1 MSLSRSFV
9 RGGCRLASSST
20 RSTASKQILAAG
32 VRAQYRS
39 YSSNN
44 GQSQSQ
50 SSSRAKTPI
59 AFGLVG
65 LGGLGSWFGLGD
77 KKDPATTQ
85 EGMLGDH
92 PDVDYGAVY
101 RDIGAFPISCFF
113 FSTTISLLAL
123 IGRRHKTRGTRY
135 AQQEICGPA
144 WRTCR
149 PRERETCREDRG
161 RKTAGLLHATY
172 S

>member
-9 RGGCRLASSST
+9 RGGSNRLATSSI
-20 RSTASKQILAAG
+20 RSNASKQILAAG

-44 GQSQSQ
+44 SNNSNGQS

-65 LGGLGSWFGLGD
+65 LGGLSSWLGLGD

-101 RDIGAFPISCFF
+101 RDIG
-113 FSTTISLLAL
+113 
-123 IGRRHKTRGTRY
+123 
-135 AQQEICGPA
+135 E
-144 WRTCR
+144 
-149 PRERETCREDRG
+149 
-161 RKTAGLLHATY
+161 
-172 S
+172 